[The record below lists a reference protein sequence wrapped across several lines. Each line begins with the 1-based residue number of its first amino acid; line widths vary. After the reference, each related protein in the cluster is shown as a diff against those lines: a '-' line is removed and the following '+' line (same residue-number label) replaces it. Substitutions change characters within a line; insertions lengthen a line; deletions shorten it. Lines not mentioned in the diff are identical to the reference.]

1 MHYDIYVMVDINLK
15 FIVILEWVNLLVIL
29 STNMPMY
36 FSKMLYT
43 SAKD

>member
-1 MHYDIYVMVDINLK
+1 MHYDIYVVVDVNLK
-15 FIVILEWVNLLVIL
+15 FIVILEWGNFLDIL
-29 STNMPMY
+29 FINMLMY